1 MPCAPKRNQAQPE
14 SGEPAKPPAR
24 HGMEAGS
31 ERDARCVVRQAR
43 TSDAPRLVRA
53 GVLWAE
59 ARVPY
64 FDQYRSG
71 DRAIFV
77 ADVGGE
83 PLGIVTVRW
92 RHPESEALADG
103 ETTAFIEGLGVAEP
117 VRGRG
122 VSAALVCAAER
133 AARDRGCTAL
143 TVNIAPSNR
152 PAIAAFRCLGFED
165 FGEEEDS
172 GPDGCLLR
180 FRKHL

>member
-1 MPCAPKRNQAQPE
+1 MPCAPERNQEQPQ
-14 SGEPAKPPAR
+14 SGEPVKPPGR
-24 HGMEAGS
+24 HGLEAES
-31 ERDARCVVRQAR
+31 ERDARWVVREAR

-59 ARVPY
+59 ARDPY

-92 RHPESEALADG
+92 RHPESETLADG
-103 ETTAFIEGLGVAEP
+103 RTTAFIEGLGVAEP
-117 VRGRG
+117 ARGQG
-122 VSAALVCAAER
+122 VGAALIHAAER

-143 TVNIAPSNR
+143 TVNIAPSNSS
-152 PAIAAFRCLGFED
+152 ATAAFRRLGFED
-165 FGEEEDS
+165 FGVEEDS

-180 FRKHL
+180 FRKRL